1 MAVSA
6 YSPRELARRAS
17 KLVFTAAD
25 PFLGDFPGPRILI
38 YHQIGAGLGRQ
49 MEVTERAFV
58 DQMDWLADRYQVV
71 ELEAALARRGDPGS
85 SRLVVLTFDDGYED
99 FYRLGF
105 PVLQRHG
112 MPFTLYLTTHPV
124 ESREPL
130 LAGGGADPVTWDQV
144 EAMAES
150 GLMTLGAH
158 THRHPDLR
166 TIGTDQVEDDL
177 GTSDDLVA
185 RRMGTAP
192 AHFTYPFGWWS
203 PQAHPVVARRYA
215 SATVGSGPP
224 VTTATDLLRVNRI
237 PVQLADGVLF
247 FKRKLRKGLQME
259 DRVRRRIAGYDG
271 P

>member
-1 MAVSA
+1 MAVPP
-6 YSPRELARRAS
+6 YWLKELARRAS
-17 KLVFTAAD
+17 KLVFSAAD
-25 PFLGDFPGPRILI
+25 PFLGDFGGPRILI

-49 MEVTERAFV
+49 MEVTENAFV
-58 DQMDWLADRYQVV
+58 EQMAWLAHRYQVV
-71 ELEAALARRGDPGS
+71 DLETALARRGDPDA

-105 PVLQRHG
+105 PVLSRHG

-124 ESREPL
+124 ESGEPL

-144 EAMAES
+144 EAMEGS

-166 TIGTDQVEDDL
+166 TIGTGQIEDDL
-177 GTSDDLVA
+177 GTSDDLIA
-185 RRMGTAP
+185 RRIGTAP
-192 AHFTYPFGWWS
+192 THFTYPYGWWS
-203 PQAHPVVARRYA
+203 AQAHPVVARRYA

-224 VTTATDLLRVNRI
+224 VTAATDLLAVNRI

-259 DRVRRRIAGYDG
+259 DRLRRRIANYDG